1 MMDRC
6 KVFIKGK
13 SIPAFLVCILFVV
26 IAIFPIYWM
35 IISSVMS
42 SADIMSKTPP
52 LVPLWDKVSL
62 AAYTDIFTRYN
73 IWGWIR
79 NTMVIVFF
87 ATVLSLAMSVMAGY
101 SLSRYHSRGQFAVGI
116 FLLLNKMLPTTLLLI
131 PLYIMFSK
139 MRLTNSFFAV
149 VLADI
154 INIIPFTTWM
164 MKGFFDEIPAE
175 LDESAKIDGC
185 TNFRAFVSIML
196 PLTAP
201 GLAANGI
208 YAFIQA
214 WSDYINGR
222 TLLTASSK
230 WTITM
235 GASSFIGEH
244 SVSWSNL
251 MAMGIVAIIVPF
263 IMFVFLER
271 FLVSGM
277 TAGAVKG

>member
-1 MMDRC
+1 MKR
-6 KVFIKGK
+6 FHLRNRQK
-13 SIPAFLVCILFVV
+13 SIPAFLLCIVFVV

-35 IISSVMS
+35 IISSVMT

-52 LVPLWDKVSL
+52 LVPLWDKLSGNSYV
-62 AAYTDIFTRYN
+62 DIFTRYN
-73 IWGWIR
+73 IWQWLW
-79 NTMVIVFF
+79 NTIVIVFF
-87 ATVLSLAMSVMAGY
+87 ATILSLVMSVMAGY
-101 SLSRYHSRGQFAVGI
+101 SLSRYRSRGQFAIGI

-139 MRLTNSFFAV
+139 MHLTNSYFAV
-149 VLADI
+149 ILADV

-164 MKGFFDEIPAE
+164 MKGFFDEIPTE
-175 LDESAKIDGC
+175 LEEAAKIDGC
-185 TNFRAFVSIML
+185 SNFRAFVSVML

-244 SVSWSNL
+244 SISWSNL

-263 IMFVFLER
+263 FMFVLMEP